1 MSLMAGERP
10 VSPAYRPHI
19 NMGNK
24 TLRRKISLFILIP
37 LILGTVIT
45 AVVSW
50 LPIYLQY
57 PDWILKVIDDMEN
70 DQGQVLMEVSLH
82 LSAYTAGALQ
92 IPANYIM
99 MVGMLIEDYYD
110 NDFTIKASFSGFA
123 NYKSAIELII
133 EGETRPLTNLSM
145 WYLSPYEFTISELN
159 ASAKRNLN
167 DSAVF
172 DAFARPVLTNF
183 TANRIQAY
191 YHVFADD
198 GLLYETPAVA
208 MTFLR
213 NYTGDKNCSKYNTD
227 HYDPRCRPFYTAVLN
242 APDHYLATLPD
253 PYIDIRTG
261 EVGQSACKG
270 VWSGGGLMLAACVD
284 FQIDDIKAL
293 IGKLTIAED
302 SYAFALN
309 VDGSVFFH
317 PLATNETE
325 IQSILQLEFPGDED
339 SADAQKFSTSII
351 PLFHNGS
358 KSFTTYT
365 KQARTMLIAV
375 TPVYVMLALS
385 HFYIHQLS
393 IGVVMPERELR
404 KRFNGL
410 QSESTHILVLEV
422 VIFFAVLA
430 CIIFLGWL

>member
-1 MSLMAGERP
+1 
-10 VSPAYRPHI
+10 
-19 NMGNK
+19 MGNK

-70 DQGQVLMEVSLH
+70 DQGKVLMEVSLH
-82 LSAYTAGALQ
+82 LSALTAGALQ
-92 IPANYIM
+92 IPTNYIM
-99 MVGMLIEDYYD
+99 MVGRLIEDYYD
-110 NDFTIKASFSGFA
+110 NEFTLKASFSGFA
-123 NYKSAIELII
+123 NYKSAIELIM
-133 EGETRPLTNLSM
+133 EGETRPLSNLSM
-145 WYLSPYEFTISELN
+145 WYLSPDEFTISELN

-183 TANRIQAY
+183 TTNRINAY
-191 YHVFADD
+191 YHIFADD
-198 GLLYETPAVA
+198 GLLYETPAMA
-208 MTFLR
+208 MSFLQD
-213 NYTGDKNCSKYNTD
+213 NYGDNNCSYNTD
-227 HYDPRCRPFYTAVLN
+227 HYDPRCRPFYSAVLTS
-242 APDHYLATLPD
+242 PDHYEATLPD

-261 EVGQSACKG
+261 EVVQSACKG

-284 FQIDDIKAL
+284 FQIDDVKAL
-293 IGKLTIAED
+293 IGNLTIAED

-317 PLATNETE
+317 PNATNETE
-325 IQSILQLEFPGDED
+325 IKSILQLEFPGNED
-339 SADAQKFSTSII
+339 TTEAQYFKNHTVA
-351 PLFHNGS
+351 LFHNAS
-358 KSFTTYT
+358 NSFTTYT
-365 KQARTMLIAV
+365 KQGRTMLIAI
-375 TPVYVMLALS
+375 TPVYVMLSLS
-385 HFYIHQLS
+385 HFSVHQLS

-404 KRFNGL
+404 KRFDVL
-410 QSESTHILVLEV
+410 QSDSTNILVLEV

-430 CIIFLGWL
+430 VIIFLGWL